1 MINYDGKTNPKEK
14 IKYKMYEVIESDKS
28 GYRFRII
35 GLMREKDFNEKY
47 GDRKILSIKN
57 YNDTKTTSI
66 IIERR

>member
-1 MINYDGKTNPKEK
+1 MNEDIQI

-57 YNDTKTTSI
+57 YDDTKTTSVI
-66 IIERR
+66 IWNGVD

>member
-1 MINYDGKTNPKEK
+1 MNEDIQI

-47 GDRKILSIKN
+47 GERKILSIKN
-57 YNDTKTTSI
+57 YDDTRTTSI
-66 IIERR
+66 IIWNGVD

>member
-1 MINYDGKTNPKEK
+1 MNENIQI

-47 GDRKILSIKN
+47 GDRKILSIRN

>member
-1 MINYDGKTNPKEK
+1 MIQI
-14 IKYKMYEVIESDKS
+14 IKYKMYEVIERDKS

>member
-1 MINYDGKTNPKEK
+1 MNEDIQI

-57 YNDTKTTSI
+57 YDDTKTTSI
-66 IIERR
+66 IIWNGVD